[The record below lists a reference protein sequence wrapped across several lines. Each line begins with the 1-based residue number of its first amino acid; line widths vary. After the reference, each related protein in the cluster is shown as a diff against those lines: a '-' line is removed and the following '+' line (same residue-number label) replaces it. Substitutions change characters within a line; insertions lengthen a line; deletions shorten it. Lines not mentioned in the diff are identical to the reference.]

1 MQHRECLRWIIEA
14 MRLSPKAVGITAAA
28 TTICIWTM
36 FIVVARYMAHK
47 SLTPWDIVAC
57 RIVGA
62 ALVLLP
68 WGYWMVHKRRLVHP
82 AGALHHSWLGMSP
95 LARRTT
101 VLLGAFGGVG
111 YAVLAY
117 NGFLYAPAAHASVL
131 LPGMLPLSTAL
142 VSVWLLGEH
151 LGRARIAALALIFAG
166 AISVG
171 GASLL
176 KAFEGG
182 DVWKGDLLFVCAS
195 TCWAVYTVLT
205 RKYQAQAVQATIAVV
220 VFCAVA
226 YLPAFVLAVLA
237 GWLPSHLAQA
247 PFGEIAF
254 QTFWQGMG
262 SVVISGISFTK
273 MVQHFGPVRSTMMT
287 ALVPGLSALGAVI
300 FLGEPLHWNLLLG
313 LALVTVGIVLGVRA
327 MPIATKNV
335 ADSAINTP
343 AKG

>member
-1 MQHRECLRWIIEA
+1 
-14 MRLSPKAVGITAAA
+14 MRLSPKAVGITAAVI
-28 TTICIWTM
+28 TVCIWTM

-47 SLTPWDIVAC
+47 TLTPWDIVAC

-62 ALVLLP
+62 GLVLLP

-82 AGALHHSWLGMSP
+82 GSAMAHSWLGMSP

-101 VLLGAFGGVG
+101 VLLGTFGGVG

-117 NGFLYAPAAHASVL
+117 NGFLFAPAAHASVL

-151 LGRARIAALALIFAG
+151 LGRARVAALALIFAG

-182 DVWKGDLLFVCAS
+182 DVWKGDLLFICAS

-205 RKYQAQAVQATIAVV
+205 RKHQVQAVQATIALV
-220 VFCAVA
+220 VFCVLV
-226 YLPAFVLAVLA
+226 YLPAYALALGT
-237 GWLPSHLAQA
+237 GWLPSRLAQA

-262 SVVISGISFTK
+262 SVVISGITFTK
-273 MVQHFGPVRSTMMT
+273 MVQYFGPVRSTMMT
-287 ALVPGLSALGAVI
+287 AVVPRLSALGAVI

-313 LALVTVGIVLGVRA
+313 LALVTLGIVLGVRTSSG
-327 MPIATKNV
+327 ATKNV
-335 ADSAINTP
+335 AAYAANTP
-343 AKG
+343 AKS